1 MALSDDRP
9 GRFAQALAKLQDDE
23 DRAVLA
29 RLRRGAGRPP
39 GTVPDTFPFVVPRT
53 AGLSRR
59 EQDRYYLVA
68 SLFTLHAIGT
78 RELEALDAKGN
89 YNLGATMRR
98 VRASADTDSIDRRFR
113 ALLGCHEDDLP
124 NHLRHAVS
132 LAASK
137 GAAVNW
143 AQLLRDLL
151 QPWNHPTRYVQR
163 RWAEQYWAPGAD
175 EQAPDHGNST
185 ANTEGESES

>member
-1 MALSDDRP
+1 
-9 GRFAQALAKLQDDE
+9 
-23 DRAVLA
+23 
-29 RLRRGAGRPP
+29 
-39 GTVPDTFPFVVPRT
+39 
-53 AGLSRR
+53 
-59 EQDRYYLVA
+59 
-68 SLFTLHAIGT
+68 
-78 RELEALDAKGN
+78 
-89 YNLGATMRR
+89 MRR